1 MIRLRLSALALAA
14 LLLAGAAPAERA
26 AEADLSRAS
35 REAPAASTET
45 ASLKTALTQAEAA
58 YQARDFQRAIV
69 WSRRYLSEGGNDPRI
84 RAVLGRSLYL
94 AGDFENAAR
103 NLHVEVSLAEKA
115 SRRPPEDA
123 LKYLAGCYSQLNDV
137 AGQIWALE
145 KLVTYYPRKEY
156 WAELIARSEK
166 RGNLSEG
173 LMLDLW
179 RLKLVTGT
187 VETAADYMQA
197 ATLALAAG
205 YPAEAEAMLDKG
217 YAGGALGSGA
227 NAESQRRLKDLV
239 AHQVAEGRKTLG
251 AASPPVGAS
260 APESGSPQVNA
271 GFALVTYGEVAR
283 GIAMMEQGVQQPSS
297 NRPQVDRLHL
307 GIAYL
312 SAGRKTDAIAMLKT
326 ITGAH
331 GAAYLGRLWYLHALR
346 ESMS

>member
-1 MIRLRLSALALAA
+1 VA
-14 LLLAGAAPAERA
+14 
-26 AEADLSRAS
+26 
-35 REAPAASTET
+35 
-45 ASLKTALTQAEAA
+45 
-58 YQARDFQRAIV
+58 
-69 WSRRYLSEGGNDPRI
+69 
-84 RAVLGRSLYL
+84 
-94 AGDFENAAR
+94 
-103 NLHVEVSLAEKA
+103 LAEKA
-115 SRRPPEDA
+115 SQRPAEDA

-166 RGNLSEG
+166 RAELSEG

-205 YPAEAEAMLDKG
+205 YPAEAKAMLDKG

-251 AASPPVGAS
+251 VAPPPVGAS
-260 APESGSPQVNA
+260 ALESGSPQVNA

-283 GIAMMEQGVQQPSS
+283 GIAMMERGVQQPSS